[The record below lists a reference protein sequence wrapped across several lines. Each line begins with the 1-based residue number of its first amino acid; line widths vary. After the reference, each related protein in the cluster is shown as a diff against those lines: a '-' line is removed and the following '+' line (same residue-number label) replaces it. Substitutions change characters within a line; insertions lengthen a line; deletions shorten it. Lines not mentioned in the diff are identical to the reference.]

1 MMKKITMFIALSCAF
16 ALSGCIGTAGQ
27 YRGAANGVEIRTQV
41 DGTRIVNVSGD
52 ASATVDKNGSVT
64 AVSKSNVNGVV
75 ELGKLLT
82 P

>member
-1 MMKKITMFIALSCAF
+1 MKTIILLSALLF

-41 DGTRIVNVSGD
+41 DGTRVVNVSGD
-52 ASATVDKNGSVT
+52 ASATVDKDGSVT
-64 AVSKSNVNGVV
+64 AVSKSNVNGIV

>member
-1 MMKKITMFIALSCAF
+1 MKTIF
-16 ALSGCIGTAGQ
+16 AISILVLLSGCIGDYGQ

-52 ASATVDKNGSVT
+52 ASVTVDKNGSVT
-64 AVSKSNVNGVV
+64 AVSKSNVNGIV